1 MLFPILIVSSFG
13 LNRIFSFGFKKL
25 ISHINEYLLT
35 VWFDWTGK
43 YGALDHDA
51 RALLRLIRRS

>member
-1 MLFPILIVSSFG
+1 MLFPILIVSSLG

-35 VWFDWTGK
+35 VWFDRTGK
-43 YGALDHDA
+43 YVALDHDA
-51 RALLRLIRRS
+51 RDLLRLIRTS